1 MAFELQTNPPR
12 KCDGFIIEDVDG
24 VVVLRHTDGSIV
36 IHSNKTA
43 ALVWQLCDG
52 VNTTERIIEILSSA
66 FPDARSQIARD
77 VPETIQRLRAQGALD
92 GEQ

>member
-1 MAFELQTNPPR
+1 MFESQTIPPR

-24 VVVLRHTDGSIV
+24 VVVLRHPGRNIV

-66 FPDARSQIARD
+66 FPDARSQITKD
-77 VPETIQRLRAQGALD
+77 VPEIIQRLRVQRALD
-92 GEQ
+92 GG